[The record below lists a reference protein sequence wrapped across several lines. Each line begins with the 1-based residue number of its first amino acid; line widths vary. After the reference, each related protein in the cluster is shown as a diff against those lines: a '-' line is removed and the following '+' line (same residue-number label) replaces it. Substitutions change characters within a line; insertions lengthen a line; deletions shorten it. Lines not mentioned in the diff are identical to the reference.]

1 MNPEEAQMGSGNGKT
16 KKKPY
21 GKLLIAGI
29 LSVALYALL
38 LTKQGIIN
46 DYFSRGGFYAFLPII
61 AAFAFSIVHG
71 SFTGN
76 FWTTLGIEA
85 AKKHRGVK

>member
-1 MNPEEAQMGSGNGKT
+1 MGSGNSKT

-29 LSVALYALL
+29 LSVALYVLL
-38 LTKQGIIN
+38 LTKQGLVN
-46 DYFSRGGFYAFLPII
+46 DYFSRGGLYAFLPII
-61 AAFAFSIVHG
+61 TAFIFSIVHG

-76 FWTTLGIEA
+76 FWTILGIEA
-85 AKKHRGVK
+85 AKRYKGVK